1 MSGFIS
7 RKTIKNLIDAK
18 KLVIRPLLEDSQ
30 ISQIGIDFR
39 LGCNFLISVHGREA
53 FINTSLNDEFGEG
66 QRDVKRF
73 FQESR
78 RQLGETFIL
87 YPNQTVLA
95 SSLEYVKMPPN
106 HLLTLYMRSS
116 YSRLGLTVST
126 IVQPGYCGCL
136 SIELTNNNN
145 NPINL
150 VVGARVF
157 QGVLIPSDDDSDYF
171 SNPRKYVCSVRPEP
185 SAAIMDDDI
194 KTLSELWRYRNKRE
208 PGAASK
214 PSDSP
219 EITVIK

>member
-1 MSGFIS
+1 MSGFASGKKIWELINT
-7 RKTIKNLIDAK
+7 RKMF
-18 KLVIRPLLEDSQ
+18 IRPLLEDSQ
-30 ISQIGIDFR
+30 VSHIGIDFR
-39 LGCNFLISVHGREA
+39 LGCNFLVSVHGREA
-53 FINTSLNDEFGEG
+53 FINTSLNSGTSAG
-66 QRDVKRF
+66 QSDVRRF

-95 SSLEYVKMPPN
+95 SSLEYVKMPKD
-106 HLLTLYMRSS
+106 HMLTLYMRSS

-157 QGVLIPSDDDSDYF
+157 QGVLIPSDTESDYF
-171 SNPRKYVCSVRPEP
+171 SNPRKYICSVRPEP
-185 SAAIMDDDI
+185 SAANADSDI
-194 KTLSELWRYRNKRE
+194 KTLADLWKLNNKR
-208 PGAASK
+208 
-214 PSDSP
+214 
-219 EITVIK
+219 

>member
-1 MSGFIS
+1 MSGFAS
-7 RKTIKNLIDAK
+7 GEEIKELLASGK
-18 KLVIRPLLEDSQ
+18 MFIRPLLEETQ
-30 ISQIGIDFR
+30 ISHIGIDFR
-39 LGCNFLISVHGREA
+39 LGCNFLISVHGREP
-53 FINTSLNDEFGEG
+53 FINTSHNTFNNETENP
-66 QRDVKRF
+66 RDIKRF

-95 SSLEYVKMPPN
+95 SSLEYIKMPTN

-150 VVGARVF
+150 VVGARIF
-157 QGVLIPSDDDSDYF
+157 QGVLSPSKDHSHYF
-171 SNPRKYVCSVRPEP
+171 SEERKYICSV
-185 SAAIMDDDI
+185 
-194 KTLSELWRYRNKRE
+194 
-208 PGAASK
+208 
-214 PSDSP
+214 
-219 EITVIK
+219 

>member
-1 MSGFIS
+1 MSGFAS
-7 RKTIKNLIDAK
+7 GAQIKEMLNTK
-18 KLVIRPLLEDSQ
+18 QLVIRPLLEEKQ
-30 ISQIGIDFR
+30 ISNIGIDFR
-39 LGCNFLISVHGREA
+39 LGCNFLVSVHGREA
-53 FINTSLNDEFGEG
+53 FINTSLNDDTGIGG

-95 SSLEYVKMPPN
+95 VSLEYVKMPKN
-106 HLLTLYMRSS
+106 HLLALYMRSS

-157 QGVLIPSDDDSDYF
+157 QGVLVPSDDESDYF
-171 SNPRKYVCSVRPEP
+171 GNPRKYVCSVRPEP
-185 SAAIMDDDI
+185 SAAISDDDI
-194 KTLSELWRYRNKRE
+194 LTLSKLWKSNNNR
-208 PGAASK
+208 
-214 PSDSP
+214 
-219 EITVIK
+219 

>member
-1 MSGFIS
+1 MSGFAS
-7 RKTIKNLIDAK
+7 GKTIKELLKTK
-18 KLVIRPLLEDSQ
+18 KLVIRPLLEESQ
-30 ISQIGIDFR
+30 ISHIGIDFR

-53 FINTSLNDEFGEG
+53 FIDTSLNNATGAG

-95 SSLEYVKMPPN
+95 SSLEFVKMPKD
-106 HLLTLYMRSS
+106 HMLTLYMRSS

-157 QGVLIPSDDDSDYF
+157 QGVLLPSDDETNYF

-185 SAAIMDDDI
+185 SAAITDSDI
-194 KTLSELWRYRNKRE
+194 KTLSELWKSKNKR
-208 PGAASK
+208 
-214 PSDSP
+214 
-219 EITVIK
+219 

>member
-7 RKTIKNLIDAK
+7 GETIRELIKNND
-18 KLVIRPLLEDSQ
+18 LVIRPLLEPSQ
-30 ISQIGIDFR
+30 ISPIGIDFR

-95 SSLEYVKMPPN
+95 SSLEYVKLPEQY
-106 HLLTLYMRSS
+106 LLSLYMRSS

-136 SIELTNNNN
+136 SIELTNNNI

-150 VVGARVF
+150 TVGARIF
-157 QGVLIPSDDDSDYF
+157 QGVLLIADKTAPYF
-171 SNPRKYVCSVRPEP
+171 NNERKYVCTVRPEP
-185 SAAIMDDDI
+185 SAAIQDKDI
-194 KTLSELWRYRNKRE
+194 QILADLWRANNNRLK
-208 PGAASK
+208 K
-214 PSDSP
+214 
-219 EITVIK
+219 

>member
-1 MSGFIS
+1 MSGFAS
-7 RKTIKNLIDAK
+7 GATIKNLIKTK
-18 KLVIRPLLEDSQ
+18 KLVIRPLLEESQ
-30 ISQIGIDFR
+30 ISNIGIDFR
-39 LGCNFLISVHGREA
+39 LGCNFLVSVHGREA
-53 FINTSLNDEFGEG
+53 FINTSLNDETGAA

-95 SSLEYVKMPPN
+95 SSLEYIKMPKD
-106 HLLTLYMRSS
+106 HMITLYMRSS

-157 QGVLIPSDDDSDYF
+157 QGVFTPSDAETNYF

-185 SAAIMDDDI
+185 SAAISDEDI
-194 KTLSELWRYRNKRE
+194 GTLNKLWQLNNNRPAK
-208 PGAASK
+208 
-214 PSDSP
+214 
-219 EITVIK
+219 V

>member
-7 RKTIKNLIDAK
+7 GDTIRKLINEES
-18 KLVIRPLLEDSQ
+18 LIIRPLLEKSQ
-30 ISQIGIDFR
+30 ISQIGVDFR
-39 LGCNFLISVHGREA
+39 LGCNFLVSVHGREP
-53 FINTSLNDEFGEG
+53 FINTSLNEEFGDG

-95 SSLEYVKMPPN
+95 SSLEYVKLPDEY
-106 HLLTLYMRSS
+106 LLTLYMRSS

-150 VVGARVF
+150 TVGARIF
-157 QGVLIPSDDDSDYF
+157 QGVLLIADSSSPYF
-171 SNPRKYVCSVRPEP
+171 KNERKYVCSVRPEP
-185 SAAIMDDDI
+185 SAAILDSDI
-194 KTLSELWRYRNKRE
+194 KVLANLWRENNNR
-208 PGAASK
+208 
-214 PSDSP
+214 PSQP
-219 EITVIK
+219 

>member
-1 MSGFIS
+1 MGGFIS
-7 RKTIKNLIDAK
+7 GETIKKLITAQE
-18 KLVIRPLLEDSQ
+18 LIIRPLLEETQ

-78 RQLGETFIL
+78 RQIGETFIL

-95 SSLEYVKMPPN
+95 SSLEYVRLPDKY
-106 HLLTLYMRSS
+106 LLTLYMRSS

-150 VVGARVF
+150 TVGARIF
-157 QGVLIPSDDDSDYF
+157 QGVLLIADQPSPYLIIKENMSV
-171 SNPRKYVCSVRPEP
+171 VCAQNHPQP
-185 SAAIMDDDI
+185 FKIQ
-194 KTLSELWRYRNKRE
+194 TLKS
-208 PGAASK
+208 
-214 PSDSP
+214 
-219 EITVIK
+219 

>member
-1 MSGFIS
+1 LGKGKISMSGFAS
-7 RKTIKNLIDAK
+7 GKTIREFLNTK
-18 KLVIRPLLEDSQ
+18 KLVIRPLLESSQ
-30 ISQIGIDFR
+30 VSHIGIDFR
-39 LGCNFLISVHGREA
+39 LGCNFLVSVNGREP
-53 FINTSLNDEFGEG
+53 FINTSLNNEFGEG
-66 QRDVKRF
+66 QRDIKRF

-95 SSLEYVKMPPN
+95 SSLEYVKMPKDY
-106 HLLTLYMRSS
+106 LLTLYMGSS

-150 VVGARVF
+150 TVGARVF
-157 QGVLIPSDDDSDYF
+157 QGVFIQSDDETDYF

-185 SAAIMDDDI
+185 SAAITDDDI
-194 KTLSELWRYRNKRE
+194 KTLFELWKLNNKR
-208 PGAASK
+208 
-214 PSDSP
+214 
-219 EITVIK
+219 

>member
-1 MSGFIS
+1 MSGFAS
-7 RKTIKNLIDAK
+7 GKTIKELLNTRKLI
-18 KLVIRPLLEDSQ
+18 IRPLLEESQ
-30 ISQIGIDFR
+30 VSHIGIDFR
-39 LGCNFLISVHGREA
+39 LGCNFLVSVHGREA
-53 FINTSLNDEFGEG
+53 FIDTSLNNATGAG
-66 QRDVKRF
+66 QRDIKRF

-95 SSLEYVKMPPN
+95 SSLEYVKMPKDY
-106 HLLTLYMRSS
+106 LLTLYMRSS

-157 QGVLIPSDDDSDYF
+157 QGVLVPSDDETNYF

-185 SAAIMDDDI
+185 SAAILDEDI
-194 KTLSELWRYRNKRE
+194 KTLSDLWKSKNKR
-208 PGAASK
+208 
-214 PSDSP
+214 
-219 EITVIK
+219 

>member
-7 RKTIKNLIDAK
+7 GETIKKLVKDQE
-18 KLVIRPLLEDSQ
+18 LVIRPLLEASQ

-39 LGCNFLISVHGREA
+39 LGCNFLVSVHGREA

-95 SSLEYVKMPPN
+95 SSLEYVKLPEQY
-106 HLLTLYMRSS
+106 LLSLYMRSS

-136 SIELTNNNN
+136 SIELTNNNI

-150 VVGARVF
+150 TVGARIF
-157 QGVLIPSDDDSDYF
+157 QGVLLIADQASPYF
-171 SNPRKYVCSVRPEP
+171 NNERKYVCTVRPEP
-185 SAAIMDDDI
+185 SAAIQDADI
-194 KTLSELWRYRNKRE
+194 QILADLWRKNNNRPQK
-208 PGAASK
+208 
-214 PSDSP
+214 
-219 EITVIK
+219 

>member
-1 MSGFIS
+1 MSGFAS
-7 RKTIKNLIDAK
+7 GETIKVMIKSK
-18 KLVIRPLLEDSQ
+18 KMYIRPLLEESQ
-30 ISQIGIDFR
+30 ISNIGIDFR
-39 LGCNFLISVHGREA
+39 LGCNFLVSVHGREA
-53 FINTSLNDEFGEG
+53 FINTSLNDATGTG

-95 SSLEYVKMPPN
+95 SSLEYVKMPN
-106 HLLTLYMRSS
+106 DHMLTLYMRSS

-157 QGVLIPSDDDSDYF
+157 QGVMMPSDAESNYF
-171 SNPRKYVCSVRPEP
+171 GNPRKYVCSVRPEP
-185 SAAIMDDDI
+185 SAAILDGDI
-194 KTLSELWRYRNKRE
+194 QTLANLWKSNNKR
-208 PGAASK
+208 
-214 PSDSP
+214 
-219 EITVIK
+219 

>member
-7 RKTIKNLIDAK
+7 GETIRNLIATNE
-18 KLVIRPLLEDSQ
+18 LVVRPLLEDSQ

-95 SSLEYVKMPPN
+95 SSLEYVKLPDK

-150 VVGARVF
+150 TVGARIF
-157 QGVLIPSDDDSDYF
+157 QGVLLIADHPSPYF
-171 SNPRKYVCSVRPEP
+171 KKERKYVCSVRPEP
-185 SAAIMDDDI
+185 SSAILDSDI
-194 KTLSELWRYRNKRE
+194 KVLADLWRKKNHR
-208 PGAASK
+208 P
-214 PSDSP
+214 
-219 EITVIK
+219 IK